1 MSLFLALVRRDLLLA
16 VRHGGSG
23 WLPLGFFVVVS
34 TMFGISIGPDTQL
47 MAKLAPGLIWVSA
60 LLSVII
66 SLDRI
71 FQSDFEDGSL
81 DHLRAS
87 RMPLISVV
95 IAKIA
100 AHWLSTGLPLIIATP
115 LLALQLNLQAS
126 AYGLLLAT
134 LLLGTPALS
143 LIGAIGAALTVS
155 LRRGGL
161 IIPLLILPLYV
172 PVLIFGTSAVDALL
186 AGLSPW
192 PHIKLLAAML
202 LMASVLGPLA
212 SLAAL
217 KLAAE

>member
-1 MSLFLALVRRDLLLA
+1 MNHFLALVKRDLILA

-23 WLPLGFFVVVS
+23 WLPLGFFVLVS
-34 TMFGISIGPDTQL
+34 TLFGISIGPDIPL
-47 MAKLAPGLIWVSA
+47 MARLAPGLIWLAA

-81 DHLRAS
+81 DNLRLS
-87 RMPLISVV
+87 PMSLPSVV
-95 IAKIA
+95 LAKIT

-115 LLALQLNLQAS
+115 LLALQLNLPAS
-126 AYGLLLAT
+126 AYGLLLLT

-143 LIGAIGAALTVS
+143 NIGAIGAALTVS

-172 PVLIFGTSAVDALL
+172 PVLIFGTSAVDAVL

-202 LMASVLGPLA
+202 LMASVLGPVA
-212 SLAAL
+212 STAAL